1 MATEERKFNR
11 IKVALAERDHTNKWL
26 AAKLGK
32 AEMTVSRWASN
43 KSQPSIE
50 QLFEIA
56 RALDMD
62 ARYLIYSS
70 KDVAAGSLAEAQPQ
84 ENMD

>member
-1 MATEERKFNR
+1 MLYHEMMEEKKYNR

-26 AAKLGK
+26 AEKLGK
-32 AEMTVSRWASN
+32 TEMTVSRWSSN

-56 RALDMD
+56 RVLDMD
-62 ARYLIYSS
+62 ARYLIFSS
-70 KDVAAGSLAEAQPQ
+70 KDIVAG
-84 ENMD
+84 N

>member
-1 MATEERKFNR
+1 MAEEKYNR

-26 AAKLGK
+26 TQKLGRT
-32 AEMTVSRWASN
+32 EMTVSRWASN

-56 RALDMD
+56 KVLDMD
-62 ARYLIYSS
+62 ARNLIHPS
-70 KDVAAGSLAEAQPQ
+70 KVVNSTTPDENA
-84 ENMD
+84 NMD

>member
-1 MATEERKFNR
+1 MAEEKYNR

-26 AAKLGK
+26 AQKLGR
-32 AEMTVSRWASN
+32 AEMTVSRWSSN

-56 RALDMD
+56 RVLDMD
-62 ARYLIYSS
+62 ARNLIRSS
-70 KDVAAGSLAEAQPQ
+70 KEIDSSTNDDEAK
-84 ENMD
+84 MD

>member
-1 MATEERKFNR
+1 MAEEKYNR

-26 AAKLGK
+26 AQKLGRT
-32 AEMTVSRWASN
+32 EMTISRWASN

-56 RALDMD
+56 KGLDMD
-62 ARYLIYSS
+62 ARNLIHPCKVISS
-70 KDVAAGSLAEAQPQ
+70 NSVDERNNIDKLG
-84 ENMD
+84 

>member
-1 MATEERKFNR
+1 MAEEKYNR

-26 AAKLGK
+26 AQKLGK
-32 AEMTVSRWASN
+32 TEMTVSRWTSN

-56 RALDMD
+56 KALDMD
-62 ARYLIYSS
+62 ARNLIHPS
-70 KDVAAGSLAEAQPQ
+70 KVVTPTDSEDSAK
-84 ENMD
+84 MD

>member
-1 MATEERKFNR
+1 MAEEKYNR

-26 AAKLGK
+26 AQKLGRT
-32 AEMTVSRWASN
+32 EMTVSRWASN

-56 RALDMD
+56 KVLDMD
-62 ARYLIYSS
+62 ARNLIHPSKVVSS
-70 KDVAAGSLAEAQPQ
+70 NNADEDTNLDKLG
-84 ENMD
+84 